1 MDLTRIDPPNN
12 VHRFYRMEIMPGLFG
27 EWSLIR
33 EWGRIGQPGQVR
45 VDWYETEAA
54 AKDVTVRPDRY
65 VFQCHGSR
73 SSTLVIL

>member
-33 EWGRIGQPGQVR
+33 EWGRIGQSGQVR
-45 VDWYETEAA
+45 VDWYDTEAA
-54 AKDVTVRPDRY
+54 AKDDR
-65 VFQCHGSR
+65 FDILMKKSR
-73 SSTLVIL
+73 RGYE